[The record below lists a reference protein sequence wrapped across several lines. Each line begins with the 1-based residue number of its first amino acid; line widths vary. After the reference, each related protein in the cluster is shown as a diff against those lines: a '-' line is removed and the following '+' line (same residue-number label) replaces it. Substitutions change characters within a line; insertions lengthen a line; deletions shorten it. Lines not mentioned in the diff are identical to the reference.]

1 MIDETQDIIDSR
13 DVIERISELETIRDD
28 WQDWLDALAV
38 AEEDGDT
45 LDSDDAPEEF
55 DSDMMCELCELQALE
70 NDCNYGDWQHGE
82 SLISDSYIETYLQD
96 MVDDCYEIPELP
108 SFMSVSIDFDALKMD
123 YTEVEFRGQ
132 TFFIRC

>member
-1 MIDETQDIIDSR
+1 MINEHDDIIDSR
-13 DVIERISELETIRDD
+13 DVIDRIDTLETIRDD

-45 LDSDDAPEEF
+45 LDADDAPEEF
-55 DSDMMCELCELQALE
+55 DADLICELCELQALE
-70 NDCNYGDWQHGE
+70 NDCNYGDWQYGE

-96 MVDDCYEIPELP
+96 MVDDCYQIPELP
-108 SFMSVSIDFDALKMD
+108 SFMSVTLDFDALKSD

-132 TFFIRC
+132 TFFIRV